1 MKYGDKPKVAS
12 NDRSR
17 CHSATKRIRIP
28 LAISMMIVG
37 SLFAADDD
45 QIIEPNF
52 VPKTGPV
59 VGAVPLML
67 QRNQPIAVVNRP
79 RLVSDEDEF
88 VHLLSSGGDSRALEQ
103 RFDIT
108 RTQAI
113 DALSEFCLLTD
124 GQKQKL
130 DLAGQIDQRR
140 FLNRIDAAL
149 KKMQADARQDEN
161 TLKEIQWLQSRVRH
175 GIFGYGSF
183 FVKSLR
189 TTLDHEQLFQLDDR
203 RSQIFSKKRNPL
215 RDIEAI
221 VAMEEEQ
228 KNALLHLMLDE
239 TPYDP
244 ALWTSET
251 LAANYERMTM
261 LYFFSCA
268 EKEKI
273 KSTVGDA
280 AWLKLQPHL
289 EEFQGFKLFLASRGI
304 IDIKE

>member
-1 MKYGDKPKVAS
+1 MKYGDQPKVAL
-12 NDRSR
+12 NDRAR
-17 CHSATKRIRIP
+17 CHSATNRIRIP
-28 LAISMMIVG
+28 LVISMMIVG

-45 QIIEPNF
+45 QIIELNF
-52 VPKTGPV
+52 VPKTRPV
-59 VGAVPLML
+59 IGAVPLLL
-67 QRNQPIAVVNRP
+67 QRNQPLAVGNQFQ
-79 RLVSDEDEF
+79 LVSDDDEV
-88 VHLLSSGGDSRALEQ
+88 VHLLTNGGDSSALGQ
-103 RFDIT
+103 RLDIT
-108 RTQAI
+108 RMQAI

-124 GQKQKL
+124 YQKQKL

-140 FLNRIDAAL
+140 FLKRIDAAFQKL
-149 KKMQADARQDEN
+149 HAGARQDEN
-161 TLKEIQWLQSRVRH
+161 TQKEIQWLRSRVRH

-189 TTLDHEQLFQLDDR
+189 TTLDQEQLYQLDDR

-228 KNALLHLMLDE
+228 RNALLHLMLDE

-251 LAANYERMTM
+251 PAANYERMTM

-268 EKEKI
+268 EEEKI

-289 EEFQGFKLFLASRGI
+289 EELQGFKLFLASRGI
-304 IDIKE
+304 VDFKE